1 MNFCA
6 NAIVGLSHTLN
17 IGASN
22 KLRVAKDSSEYV
34 GGDKEVEIG
43 GNLNTSIK
51 QDESR
56 NVGGNKREVVG
67 KEYHLQVED
76 SINIESTNETTLRTK
91 GNLLFTSNASMGL
104 ETDEN
109 ATFIADNI
117 VSEATN
123 DYSINVGNTINLK
136 INETTIHATSD
147 TIILKAGGV
156 EVVIDSKGLVVKGG
170 EIKAE

>member
-34 GGDKEVEIG
+34 GEDKEVEIG

-56 NVGGNKREVVG
+56 NVWWNVG
-67 KEYHLQVED
+67 LPHKLGY
-76 SINIESTNETTLRTK
+76 
-91 GNLLFTSNASMGL
+91 
-104 ETDEN
+104 
-109 ATFIADNI
+109 
-117 VSEATN
+117 
-123 DYSINVGNTINLK
+123 YSI
-136 INETTIHATSD
+136 
-147 TIILKAGGV
+147 
-156 EVVIDSKGLVVKGG
+156 
-170 EIKAE
+170 